1 MRWKRG
7 VARKKD
13 ALESAHR
20 DNQRVGPVVGF
31 EHAVQRTAAVC
42 QLVGT
47 LTGESAL
54 PYLLR
59 ISLQCLGC

>member
-1 MRWKRG
+1 MRWSRG

-20 DNQRVGPVVGF
+20 DNQRVGPVVGV
-31 EHAVQRTAAVC
+31 EHALQRTASVC

-47 LTGESAL
+47 LTGESAVA
-54 PYLLR
+54 YLLSVGLER
-59 ISLQCLGC
+59 LRC